1 MSENLET
8 MRDLLAKKGFKV
20 IESSINADIFLAI
33 DHRKSEL
40 GLLSERASKNRF
52 NILFRSEPEC
62 IIPSGYKE
70 ESLAVYDKTLTFGK
84 PRTSPKFEFWPQF
97 WDKSLHFK
105 ANRKEKIALINANKL
120 NFHKTEMYSLRRK
133 AAKTLDD
140 VDLFGMDWN
149 ISFVLKMKIFV
160 IELRKEPLKS
170 LFTFPF
176 HIDKWFHKWPEI
188 DAPQDKIKLLK
199 EYKYALVIENSRSYM
214 SEKLFDA
221 LQSGCIPIYV
231 GPRVEDFGI
240 PPELVIQSPASLSGI
255 KVAFKKAKSLDY
267 LKHQKNIREWLED
280 PETIAKHSGEQ
291 VLNRAIEDMKIGFQE
306 FNL

>member
-20 IESSINADIFLAI
+20 IESPTNADIFLAI

-40 GLLSERASKNRF
+40 GLLSERASNKRF

-84 PRTSPKFEFWPQF
+84 PKTSPNFEFWPQF
-97 WDKSLHFK
+97 WEKSLHFK

-133 AAKTLDD
+133 AANALED

-149 ISFVLKMKIFV
+149 ISFASKMKIFV
-160 IELRKEPLKS
+160 IELRKDPLRS
-170 LFTFPF
+170 LFSFPF
-176 HIDKWFHKWPEI
+176 HIDKWFLKWPKIE
-188 DAPQDKIKLLK
+188 APKDKIKLLH
-199 EYKYALVIENSRSYM
+199 EYKYALVIENSQSYM

-221 LQSGCIPIYV
+221 LKSGCIPIYV

-240 PPELVIQSPASLSGI
+240 PPELVTQSPASLSGI
-255 KVAFKKAKSLDY
+255 KVAIKKAKSLDF
-267 LKHQKNIREWLED
+267 LQHQKNILEWLQD
-280 PETIAKHSGEQ
+280 PETIAKYSGEQ
-291 VLNRAIEDMKIGFQE
+291 VLNRAIEEMKIGFQQ

>member
-84 PRTSPKFEFWPQF
+84 PRTSPNFEFWPQF

-133 AAKTLDD
+133 AAKTLDE

-176 HIDKWFHKWPEI
+176 HIDKWFHNWPEI

>member
-20 IESSINADIFLAI
+20 IESPKNADIFLAI

-40 GLLSERASKNRF
+40 GLLSERASNKRF
-52 NILFRSEPEC
+52 NVLFRSEPEC

-84 PRTSPKFEFWPQF
+84 PKTSPNFEFWPQF
-97 WDKSLHFK
+97 WEKSLHFK

-133 AAKTLDD
+133 AANALED

-149 ISFVLKMKIFV
+149 ISFALKMKIFV
-160 IELRKEPLKS
+160 IELRKDPLRS
-170 LFTFPF
+170 LFSFPF
-176 HIDKWFHKWPEI
+176 HIDRWFLNWPKIE
-188 DAPQDKIKLLK
+188 APQDKIKLLQ
-199 EYKYALVIENSRSYM
+199 EYKYALVIENSQSYM

-267 LKHQKNIREWLED
+267 LQHQKDILEWLED
-280 PETIAKHSGEQ
+280 PETIAKHHGEQ
-291 VLNRAIEDMKIGFQE
+291 VLNRAIEEMKIGFQQ